1 MELQI
6 GNKIAELRKLKGMT
20 QEQLA
25 FELGIS
31 ASAISKW
38 ETDASYPDITILCPL
53 ARALETN
60 VDTLLEYEENLSEE
74 EVYAYAE
81 NIVKIRQEQ
90 GIDKAERE
98 LKKLL
103 FQYPNCIALKFCAV
117 AIFTSFEIQNM
128 SMTDDDKQKWNRQKR
143 KLLEEIYESK
153 NVDYHQSAISSLAAL
168 ELQSDHF
175 DEAERLLKELPEPSA
190 DVTGLWVRLYL
201 QKGDAQKATE
211 ILQKR
216 LYTLLYQANACLL
229 TMLENMQADGNTVLE
244 LCAIYEKL
252 DEIIYA
258 GKGESDLVLAE
269 VYGKRGEEQLAVSY
283 LKSYLENHIEK
294 WPKPNPLLFAS
305 AIHAAEEGRVP
316 SKEIKEM
323 LLRGIMADDILSKL
337 CETEKIKSILQNW
350 ESAGENNRSL

>member
-38 ETDASYPDITILCPL
+38 ETDTSYPDITLLCPL

-60 VDTLLEYEENLSEE
+60 VDTLLEYEKNLSEE
-74 EVYAYAE
+74 KVCAYAE
-81 NIVKIRQEQ
+81 HIMKIKREQ
-90 GIDKAERE
+90 GTDKAEEE
-98 LKKLL
+98 LQKLL
-103 FQYPNCIALKFCAV
+103 FQYPNCIALKFHAV
-117 AIFTSFEIQNM
+117 AIFTGFEVQNM
-128 SMTDDDKQKWNRQKR
+128 WITDDDKQRWKRQKR

-153 NVDYHQSAISSLAAL
+153 NIDYHQQAISSLAAL
-168 ELQSDHF
+168 ELQSNHLY
-175 DEAERLLKELPEPSA
+175 EAERLLKELSEPSA
-190 DVTGLWVRLYL
+190 DATGLWVSLYL
-201 QKGDAQKATE
+201 KKGETEKATE

-216 LYTLLYQANACLL
+216 LYILLCQANACLL
-229 TMLENMQADGNTVLE
+229 TMIEKVQADENPVLE
-244 LCAIYEKL
+244 LCTIYQKL

-258 GKGESDLVLAE
+258 GKGESDIVLAE
-269 VYGKRGEEQLAVSY
+269 VYGKSGQEQLALNY
-283 LKSYLENHIEK
+283 LKSYLESHLEK

-305 AIHAAEEGRVP
+305 AINAANEDRTP

-323 LLRGIMADDILSKL
+323 MLRGIMADDILSKL
-337 CETEKIKSILQNW
+337 CEREEIKSILQKW
-350 ESAGENNRSL
+350 ESAGENNRSS